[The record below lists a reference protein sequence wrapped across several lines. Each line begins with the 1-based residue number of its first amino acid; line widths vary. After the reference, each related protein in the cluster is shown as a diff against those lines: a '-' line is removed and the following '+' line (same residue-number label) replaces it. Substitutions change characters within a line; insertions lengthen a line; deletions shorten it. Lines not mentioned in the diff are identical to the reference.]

1 MELRLQADETIMTR
15 ALVARR
21 LFPSFCITCS
31 VERKKAATVTSHVL
45 FVGLHEAN
53 IAHITCSYSVTHRVG
68 HPLRM
73 YILALSIILLLGGSF
88 PSQAGG
94 GLETFFRSRQWWKG
108 RAWQRQAGVLQ
119 HRRHYA
125 HVVGKCVTSTSP
137 EKTEPRNARFAC
149 IRSKPCSG
157 RSAACRGTDSAPSM

>member
-1 MELRLQADETIMTR
+1 MQRNELLFAPHRGIAHDTVEILVLGACEVHIGPAFGAQPDTFVMELRLQADETIMTR

-45 FVGLHEAN
+45 FVGLREAN

-73 YILALSIILLLGGSF
+73 YILARALSIILFLGGSF

-94 GLETFFRSRQWWKG
+94 GLETFFRSRQWWKSFM
-108 RAWQRQAGVLQ
+108 V
-119 HRRHYA
+119 
-125 HVVGKCVTSTSP
+125 
-137 EKTEPRNARFAC
+137 
-149 IRSKPCSG
+149 
-157 RSAACRGTDSAPSM
+157 